1 MVGRST
7 ERSETIYDFL
17 AEKSQPAAQRVTEN
31 ILGRAKQL
39 ETFPESGQNQET
51 INGNVKEYR
60 YLVEGN
66 YKVIYS
72 YQPESL
78 VVHIEIVSLRSGV
91 SRFGD
96 SAYNEPRRK
105 QFTKTIGAAVHFQDI
120 SQNSVTLSHKK
131 K

>member
-1 MVGRST
+1 MKRVHVIWSD
-7 ERSETIYDFL
+7 EALNDLETIYDFL
-17 AEKSQPAAQRVTEN
+17 GEKSQPAAQRVTEN

-51 INGNVKEYR
+51 INGSVKEYR

-78 VVHIEIVSLRSGV
+78 VVHIEIVFDTRHDPEKLRV
-91 SRFGD
+91 
-96 SAYNEPRRK
+96 
-105 QFTKTIGAAVHFQDI
+105 
-120 SQNSVTLSHKK
+120 
-131 K
+131 